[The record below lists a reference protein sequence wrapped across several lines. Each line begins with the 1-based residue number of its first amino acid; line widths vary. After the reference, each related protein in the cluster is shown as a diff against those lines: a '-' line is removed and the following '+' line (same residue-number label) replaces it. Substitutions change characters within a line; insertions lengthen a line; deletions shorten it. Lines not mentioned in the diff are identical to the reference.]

1 MESAGSVVT
10 GIYVRVGVFGFGPHS
25 IVPLERLVAPSAQ
38 NLTTIREH
46 KIPPEISPIENRV
59 LQGLPH
65 RQFVTPTS
73 SRSSKLSVTFHV
85 TIPAS
90 THEQKIVWGVEQFGS
105 THATVLPVMRHQILL
120 NPTMPAVT
128 VPRLHELEDFLRHRH
143 RSSLYWVRGW
153 MDSIDRENAQSDSVK
168 TGVRFSAAP
177 QI

>member
-38 NLTTIREH
+38 NLTTIREQ

-65 RQFVTPTS
+65 RQFVTPTP
-73 SRSSKLSVTFHV
+73 SRSSNSLIALHLPVVYSANHHQVIWSV
-85 TIPAS
+85 
-90 THEQKIVWGVEQFGS
+90 EKFGS
-105 THATVLPVMRHQILL
+105 THATILAVMRHQILL

-143 RSSLYWVRGW
+143 KPSLY
-153 MDSIDRENAQSDSVK
+153 
-168 TGVRFSAAP
+168 
-177 QI
+177 

>member
-1 MESAGSVVT
+1 MVTSSVFMI
-10 GIYVRVGVFGFGPHS
+10 GRVSCGARS
-25 IVPLERLVAPSAQ
+25 ISLSIDLERLVAPSAQ
-38 NLTTIREH
+38 NLTTIRQH

-65 RQFVTPTS
+65 RQFVTPTP
-73 SRSSKLSVTFHV
+73 SRSSNSLIALHLPVVYSANHHQV
-85 TIPAS
+85 IWS
-90 THEQKIVWGVEQFGS
+90 VEQFGS
-105 THATVLPVMRHQILL
+105 THATILPVMRNQVFLD
-120 NPTMPAVT
+120 PTMPAVS
-128 VPRLHELEDFLRHRH
+128 VPRLNELEDFLRHRH